1 MIFLPLAEKR
11 RAASIRARNPME
23 PSKPFPASHE
33 TQPAPPPTATNKRQ
47 SNEPS
52 EAVKQ
57 FGARMVQGLNN
68 FKAEQ

>member
-1 MIFLPLAEKR
+1 
-11 RAASIRARNPME
+11 ME